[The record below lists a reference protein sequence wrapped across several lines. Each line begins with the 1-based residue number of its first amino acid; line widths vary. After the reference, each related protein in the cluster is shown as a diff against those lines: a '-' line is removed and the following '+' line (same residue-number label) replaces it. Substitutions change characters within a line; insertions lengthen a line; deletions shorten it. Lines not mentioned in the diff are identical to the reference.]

1 MRKVK
6 TYKDTW
12 GNLELEKEKRQVQKL
27 FHLRMRYQPADNI
40 DKYKSAKISFDSNI
54 RRAKRSSWVQFCD
67 SIKSPKQT
75 SKLDKMIRNGKPQN
89 IGLLEKPDG
98 GFARSV
104 KETIDILMNTHLPGS

>member
-98 GFARSV
+98 GFARYV
-104 KETIDILMNTHLPGS
+104 NPILHGLLNIR